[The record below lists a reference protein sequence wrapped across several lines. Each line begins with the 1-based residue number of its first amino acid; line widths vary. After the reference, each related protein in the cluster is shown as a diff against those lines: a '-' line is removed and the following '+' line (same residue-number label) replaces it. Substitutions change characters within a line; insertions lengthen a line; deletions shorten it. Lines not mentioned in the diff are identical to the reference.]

1 MDKDVSAALGEF
13 FAGQRKLNQ
22 LGIIHSRD
30 YIGDIGRYL
39 CQQVYGMEVPGG
51 RPQPGY
57 DGTIGSSR
65 IAVRI
70 NNCPTGTPVRVNE
83 PLEFDE
89 LIVILGPHCFLRPE
103 GVASDFIFY
112 RFNPDEV
119 RERFKATNGGYVG
132 GRNAFD
138 RGYDKTLNMTPG

>member
-13 FAGQRKLNQ
+13 FSGQKKLNQ

-57 DGTIGSSR
+57 DGTIGPSR
-65 IAVRI
+65 VAVRI
-70 NNCPTGTPVRVNE
+70 NNCPTGTPVR
-83 PLEFDE
+83 
-89 LIVILGPHCFLRPE
+89 
-103 GVASDFIFY
+103 A
-112 RFNPDEV
+112 
-119 RERFKATNGGYVG
+119 GGCRQRLHLLPVHS
-132 GRNAFD
+132 R
-138 RGYDKTLNMTPG
+138 RSPGAVQGDQRRIRRRAECL

>member
-1 MDKDVSAALGEF
+1 MDKAVSEALGEF
-13 FAGQRKLNQ
+13 FSGQKKLNQ
-22 LGIIHSRD
+22 LGVINSRD

-39 CQQVYGMEVPGG
+39 CQQVYGMEVPRG

-65 IAVRI
+65 VAVRM

-83 PLEFDE
+83 PFEFDE
-89 LIVILGPHCFLRPE
+89 LIVVLGPNCFLRPD

-112 RFNPDEV
+112 RFTPDAT
-119 RERFKATNGGYVG
+119 RERFKATNGAYIA
-132 GRNAFD
+132 GRQVFD
-138 RGYDKTLNMTPG
+138 RSYDKTLNIAAF